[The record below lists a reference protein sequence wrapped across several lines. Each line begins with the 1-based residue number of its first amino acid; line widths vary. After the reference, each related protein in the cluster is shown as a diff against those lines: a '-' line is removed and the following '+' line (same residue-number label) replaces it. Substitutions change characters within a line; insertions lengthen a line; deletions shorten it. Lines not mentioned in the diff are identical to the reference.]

1 MKLET
6 RSITHGWVGTPKAG
20 VGDREMR
27 IVTGQ
32 RRRLGM
38 LLVGERRSRGGG
50 GQPCEPPKTREE
62 RWGGEISLEMKKRSS
77 GGGGGWGVRMA
88 SSARCRR
95 RARGLGDGAAA
106 IHMCRVDHLN
116 GSDVF
121 FFVGGETF
129 HAHRALLAVCS
140 PVFKALLLS
149 STAEAAA
156 CSITLNDIK
165 PAMFEALLHFMY
177 TGDFLPAGAHSS
189 SPDSSDTNTDTLHR
203 LLAAAHEYKLDR
215 LKLMCARKL
224 EESLSVETV
233 ARTLG
238 YAKMCGCSELKSK
251 CLDLLLLGEEEHQSI
266 GHTWLLLA
274 LA

>member
-1 MKLET
+1 
-6 RSITHGWVGTPKAG
+6 
-20 VGDREMR
+20 
-27 IVTGQ
+27 
-32 RRRLGM
+32 
-38 LLVGERRSRGGG
+38 
-50 GQPCEPPKTREE
+50 
-62 RWGGEISLEMKKRSS
+62 
-77 GGGGGWGVRMA
+77 
-88 SSARCRR
+88 
-95 RARGLGDGAAA
+95 
-106 IHMCRVDHLN
+106 MCRVDHLN

-129 HAHRALLAVCS
+129 HAHPALLAACS
-140 PVFKALLLS
+140 PVFKALLLG

-156 CSITLNDIK
+156 CNITLNDIK

-189 SPDSSDTNTDTLHR
+189 SPDSSDANTDMLHR

-251 CLDLLLLGEEEHQSI
+251 CLDFFLAKKNI
-266 GHTWLLLA
+266 KA
-274 LA
+274 LATHGYFWLWHNFPSVIQEIKVFWSLERLQI